1 MVKGRPNSTH
11 ATAGW
16 HTFRSDAGRHWAT
29 RVNPFPDDV
38 VDTGEV
44 SRTVE
49 ADTPEEL
56 AAEIARQERRAAE
69 IRQAG
74 RDRPRR

>member
-1 MVKGRPNSTH
+1 
-11 ATAGW
+11 
-16 HTFRSDAGRHWAT
+16 
-29 RVNPFPDDV
+29 
-38 VDTGEV
+38 VDTGEL

-56 AAEIARQERRAAE
+56 AAEIARQERKAAE